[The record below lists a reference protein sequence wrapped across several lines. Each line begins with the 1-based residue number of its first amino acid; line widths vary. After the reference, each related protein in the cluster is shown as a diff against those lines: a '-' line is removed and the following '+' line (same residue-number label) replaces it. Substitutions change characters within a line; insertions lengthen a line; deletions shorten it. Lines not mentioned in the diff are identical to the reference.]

1 MENLTIKITQHMPI
15 TYEIETDYLYNKGIE
30 KKIDVICKARLNGST
45 IEFIAKIVSLPAEKV
60 REILDTMKI
69 E

>member
-1 MENLTIKITQHMPI
+1 MPF
-15 TYEIETDYLYNKGIE
+15 TFDIETDYLYKKGIE
-30 KKIDVICKARLNGST
+30 KGIQLAIEKNKIDIVCRARLLGCT
-45 IEFIAKIVSLPAEKV
+45 IEFIAEIISLPAEKV

>member
-1 MENLTIKITQHMPI
+1 MPF
-15 TYEIETDYLYNKGIE
+15 TFDIETDYLYKKGIE
-30 KKIDVICKARLNGST
+30 KGTQIAIEENRIEMVCRARLLGSS
-45 IEFIAKIVSLPAEKV
+45 IEFIAKIISLPVEKV